1 MLYLIGLGIHD
12 EGDVS
17 IKAIETLK
25 KVNVVYAEL
34 YTSFFN
40 GDLSV
45 IEKWAGKKIN
55 VLGRYDLEEDIDGNV
70 LSNPHKDVALL
81 VCGDPLIATTHAD
94 VILRARKKGVE
105 VKIIHSSSIYSAVA
119 ETGLQIYKFGK
130 TTTLPFPQGD
140 YFPTSPYDVIKNNHD
155 LGLHSLVLLDVKS
168 EETRFM
174 TVNEGLRL
182 LLRMEDEKK
191 KRLIVDDLSLVGIAR
206 LGGDSLIRV
215 GTLEE
220 LLDLDFGRP
229 PHSLVVP
236 GELHFT
242 EKDMLDMFR
251 LD

>member
-1 MLYLIGLGIHD
+1 MLYLIGLGIND
-12 EGDVS
+12 EKDIS
-17 IKAIETLK
+17 IKAVETLK

-45 IEKWAGKKIN
+45 IEEWAGKKIN
-55 VLGRYDLEEDIDGNV
+55 VLGRCDLEEDIEGNV
-70 LSNPHKDVALL
+70 LSNPKDDVALL

-94 VILRARKKGVE
+94 VILRAKKKGVN

-140 YFPTSPYDVIKNNHD
+140 YFPTSPYDVIRKNHD

-168 EETRFM
+168 DENRFM
-174 TVNEGLRL
+174 IVNEGLRL
-182 LLRMEDEKK
+182 LLRMEDEKRK
-191 KRLIVDDLSLVGIAR
+191 SLISGDLFLVGIAR
-206 LGGDSLIRV
+206 LGGDSLIRA
-215 GTLEE
+215 GSLDE
-220 LLDLDFGRP
+220 LIELDFGRP
-229 PHSLVVP
+229 PHSLVIP
-236 GELHFT
+236 GDLHFT
-242 EKDMLDMFR
+242 EKDMLDLFR

>member
-1 MLYLIGLGIHD
+1 MLYLIGLGIND
-12 EGDVS
+12 EKDIS
-17 IKAIETLK
+17 INAVETLK

-45 IEKWAGKKIN
+45 IEGWAGKKIN
-55 VLGRYDLEEDIDGNV
+55 VLSRYDLEEDIEGNV
-70 LSNPHKDVALL
+70 LSNPQEDVALL

-94 VILRARKKGVE
+94 VILRAKKKGVE
-105 VKIIHSSSIYSAVA
+105 VKIIHSSSIYCAVA

-140 YFPTSPYDVIKNNHD
+140 YFPTSPYDVIRKNHE

-168 EETRFM
+168 DENRFM
-174 TVNEGLRL
+174 TVNEGLRF
-182 LLRMEDEKK
+182 LLRMEDEKR
-191 KRLIVDDLSLVGIAR
+191 KRLISGNLFLVGIAR
-206 LGGDSLIRV
+206 LGGDSLIRA
-215 GTLEE
+215 GSLDE
-220 LLDLDFGRP
+220 LIELDFGRP
-229 PHSLVVP
+229 PHSLVIP

-242 EKDMLDMFR
+242 EKDMLDLFR

>member
-12 EGDVS
+12 EKDISV
-17 IKAIETLK
+17 KAIETLK
-25 KVNVVYAEL
+25 KVDSVYAEL

-45 IEKWAGKKIN
+45 IEGWAGKKIN
-55 VLGRYDLEEDIDGNV
+55 VLSRYDLEEDIDGNV
-70 LSNPHKDVALL
+70 LSNPQKDVALL

-94 VILRARKKGVE
+94 VILRAKKKGVE
-105 VKIIHSSSIYSAVA
+105 AKIIHSSSIYSAVA
-119 ETGLQIYKFGK
+119 ETGLQVYKFGK

-140 YFPTSPYDVIKNNHD
+140 YFPTSPYDVIRENHD

-168 EETRFM
+168 EENRFM

-191 KRLIVDDLSLVGIAR
+191 KRLIAGDLFLVGIAR
-206 LGGDSLIRV
+206 LGGDSFIKA
-215 GTLEE
+215 GALEE
-220 LLDLDFGRP
+220 LLNQDFGRP
-229 PHSLVVP
+229 PHSIVIP

-242 EKDMLDMFR
+242 ERDMLDLFR